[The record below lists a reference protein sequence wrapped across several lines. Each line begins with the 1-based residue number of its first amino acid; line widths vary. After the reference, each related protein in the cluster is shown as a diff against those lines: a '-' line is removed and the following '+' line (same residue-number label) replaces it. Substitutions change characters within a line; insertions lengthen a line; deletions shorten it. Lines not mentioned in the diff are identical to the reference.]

1 MSDRDF
7 ALHYARVLLTEAR
20 RRRGQAFAWT
30 LLAWAHNAIQE
41 ARKGQVEL
49 FGRVRNV

>member
-1 MSDRDF
+1 MTDRDF
-7 ALHYARVLLTEAR
+7 AKHYARVLLTEAR

-41 ARKGQVEL
+41 ARNGQGEL
-49 FGRVRNV
+49 FGRTRV